1 MSKTRRPISLNA
13 LNTFEC
19 AARLLSFS
27 AAAEELNLTR
37 SAVSHQIT
45 KLEEIFGFRL
55 FDRRPDGVVL
65 TSAGAGYYNKI
76 RGALTEIGEVTSDVL
91 GKPRRQHL
99 TIHCAPTFSTRW
111 LLKKLGGF
119 MAVHPDADLR
129 IIAASGPPDFRDPG
143 LDLAICYGAQG
154 LPNCSEQLFLSE
166 SVQPMCSPSLRDSVG
181 LHSPS
186 NVGRATLIRTD
197 QNLVS
202 WDFWFRSQ
210 GLEFPTNARQVH
222 LKPSYLAIEA
232 ALQALGI
239 ILESNVLTGEEIA
252 SGSLVLLPFP
262 SNAVT
267 LPAYYVV
274 APDDDRNER
283 SLVFRRWLFD
293 EAQRSNKENYVGPRD
308 AV

>member
-1 MSKTRRPISLNA
+1 MSKARRPISLNA

-91 GKPRRQHL
+91 GKPRRQRL
-99 TIHCAPTFSTRW
+99 TVHCAPTFSTRW
-111 LLKKLGGF
+111 LLSKLGRF
-119 MAVHPDADLR
+119 MGAHPEIDLR

-166 SVQPMCSPSLRDSVG
+166 SVQPMCSPILRDSAA

-186 NVGRATLIRTD
+186 ALSQVTLIRTD

-210 GLEFPTNARQVH
+210 GLELPTDVRQVQ
-222 LKPSYLAIEA
+222 LKPSFLAIEA
-232 ALQALGI
+232 ALQALGV
-239 ILESNVLTGEEIA
+239 ILESTVLTAEELTAGRLI
-252 SGSLVLLPFP
+252 LPFSSSP
-262 SNAVT
+262 IT

-274 APDDDRNER
+274 TPDDDRNQR
-283 SLVFRRWLFD
+283 SLLFRKWLLD
-293 EAQRSNKENYVGPRD
+293 EAQHSNKQNYVGPGEI
-308 AV
+308 V